1 MNILITGGCGFIGS
15 NFIRRVIDK
24 EEIHSIYNFD
34 ITNYASNESYL
45 YDLEDHH
52 KYTLF
57 KADIRSKSDVME
69 VLREHWINKVVNFA
83 AQTHV
88 DNSIKDP
95 ESFVTT
101 NVNGTFNLLEC
112 CREYWGDELD
122 YKRFVHVST
131 DEVYGALELN
141 DESFTLNTPYKPN
154 SPYSATKAASD
165 HLCRAYSKTF
175 NFPVIVTNCC
185 NNYGPNQHSEKLI
198 PLTINRLLSRQNI
211 PVYGTGN
218 NIREWIYVDDH
229 CDAIWEVL
237 TKSEPGKQY
246 LIGSGLELTNLE
258 LVQMLCD
265 LFDKTTNRTVGESRE
280 LIKFVKDRPGHD
292 FRYSVDSSQIRND
305 LNWNAKVN
313 FEEGLQK
320 TLEWYLK
327 KV

>member
-24 EEIHSIYNFD
+24 DDIHSIYNFD

-45 YDLEDHH
+45 SDLEDHY

-57 KADIRSKSDVME
+57 KSDIRSKSDVME
-69 VLREHWINKVVNFA
+69 VLREHCINKVVNFA

-112 CREYWGDELD
+112 CREYWGDELN
-122 YKRFVHVST
+122 YKRFIHVST

-141 DESFTLNTPYKPN
+141 DEAFTLNTPYKPN

-165 HLCRAYSKTF
+165 HLCRSYSKTF
-175 NFPVIVTNCC
+175 NFPVNVTNCC

-265 LFDKTTNRTVGESRE
+265 LFDKTSNRTVGESRE

-292 FRYSVDSSQIRND
+292 FRYSIDSSQIRND
-305 LNWNAKVN
+305 LNWNSKVN